1 MHSHT
6 AKQPRLTYLMLFF
19 MYEIKSRLYNM
30 FFSRTTQKYNIYLL
44 ILKVS
49 VLFTSS
55 FSSFF
60 LCFCRYFVVA
70 FFPYFFGLYQYWIE
84 LDWWTVCLFL
94 LIVVSILLSH
104 SIYKLPPPHVQKVQ
118 ICSVFLCLD
127 ST

>member
-1 MHSHT
+1 
-6 AKQPRLTYLMLFF
+6 MLFF

-70 FFPYFFGLYQYWIE
+70 FFPIFFSGFTSTGLNWTGRYVYFFSSSFRFF
-84 LDWWTVCLFL
+84 FL
-94 LIVVSILLSH
+94 AQSINFLHLTSKRYKYVLS
-104 SIYKLPPPHVQKVQ
+104 
-118 ICSVFLCLD
+118 FLVPCFHMKIND
-127 ST
+127 ENKWMKK